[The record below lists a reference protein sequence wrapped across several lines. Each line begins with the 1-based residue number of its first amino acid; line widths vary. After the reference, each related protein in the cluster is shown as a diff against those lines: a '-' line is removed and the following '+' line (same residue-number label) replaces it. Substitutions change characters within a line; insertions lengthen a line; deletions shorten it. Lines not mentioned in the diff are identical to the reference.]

1 MWKEKFLEMEETCAD
16 WKMRCT
22 REEEELEELRDWK
35 ANDAIMDEL
44 MKTKLEK
51 ETARCITLE
60 ETILVLEKRISKLVH
75 WEAECIKF

>member
-1 MWKEKFLEMEETCAD
+1 
-16 WKMRCT
+16 
-22 REEEELEELRDWK
+22 
-35 ANDAIMDEL
+35 MDEL

-75 WEAECIKF
+75 WEAECIKFKEEVEIWMSKSKGWEMEVIRWEEDFHALE

>member
-35 ANDAIMDEL
+35 ANDAIMDQL
-44 MKTKLEK
+44 MK
-51 ETARCITLE
+51 
-60 ETILVLEKRISKLVH
+60 
-75 WEAECIKF
+75 